1 MLPQPGSA
9 AICGGIAANI
19 PAGVTT
25 DQRGYP
31 IKNTT
36 YPGYSSSTPC
46 VDSGAV
52 QTNYVL
58 AFTTQPPANAT
69 VNVAIAPAPVVTL
82 TESGNPASAATGT
95 VRMTDSSNAL
105 SGTTSEGLSSGAA
118 TFPDLILPSEV
129 NRRHLHRVAGA

>member
-1 MLPQPGSA
+1 MADQPRRCCPSQA
-9 AICGGIAANI
+9 ALAICGGIAANI

-52 QTNYVL
+52 QTNY
-58 AFTTQPPANAT
+58 AMAITTQPPANAT
-69 VNVAIAPAPVVTL
+69 VNEAIAPAPVVTL
-82 TESGNPASAATGT
+82 TESGNMAG
-95 VRMTDSSNAL
+95 
-105 SGTTSEGLSSGAA
+105 SGHGHGEDDRQFRRADRHDLRGAVVGRGYI
-118 TFPDLILPSEV
+118 P
-129 NRRHLHRVAGA
+129 

>member
-1 MLPQPGSA
+1 MNPNLTPLGNYGGPTQTMLPQPGSA

-31 IKNTT
+31 IENTT

-52 QTNYVL
+52 QTNYAL

-69 VNVAIAPAPVVTL
+69 VDVAIAPAPVVTL
-82 TESGNPASAATGT
+82 TESGNPAGAATGT
-95 VRMTDSSNAL
+95 VRMTDSS
-105 SGTTSEGLSSGAA
+105 
-118 TFPDLILPSEV
+118 
-129 NRRHLHRVAGA
+129 RRAVGHDI